1 MGRCA
6 LRRRAGGA
14 IALRPSCTGVRGG
27 LRSGRNGSFPEQ
39 GGDRLSQSSRERD
52 TICPSWCQLPA
63 VHVAASPGTG
73 ETTHTRLVREI
84 FLGEIGGIRAAAS
97 QPVRV
102 EVEAF
107 ADLYGRE
114 HLPTVRLALS
124 CAAGP
129 DPDADDLT
137 PAEARELAGALLEAA
152 RMAES

>member
-1 MGRCA
+1 M
-6 LRRRAGGA
+6 
-14 IALRPSCTGVRGG
+14 
-27 LRSGRNGSFPEQ
+27 
-39 GGDRLSQSSRERD
+39 SQSSRERD

-84 FLGEIGGIRAAAS
+84 ILSEIDGIRAAAG

-114 HLPTVRLALS
+114 HPPTVRLALS
-124 CAAGP
+124 CAAG
-129 DPDADDLT
+129 PDADDLT

-152 RMAES
+152 QMAES